1 MKRFILSIDAGTTSS
16 RAILFDQKGNQVAIA
31 QQEFTQ
37 IFPEKGWVE
46 HNPIEIWETQINA
59 VKNVL
64 KKSNISVEQVDS
76 IGITNQRETTIIW
89 DRATGVPV
97 FNAIVWQ
104 DRRTANICE
113 ELTALGKSD
122 IFTQKTGLVVDA

>member
-1 MKRFILSIDAGTTSS
+1 MKQYILSLDAGTTSS
-16 RAILFDQKGNQVAIA
+16 RAIIFDQKGNQVAVA
-31 QQEFTQ
+31 QQEFSQ
-37 IFPEKGWVE
+37 IFPQKGWVE
-46 HNPIEIWETQINA
+46 HNPMEIWKTQINA

-64 KKSNISVEQVDS
+64 KKSNIALEQVDS

-104 DRRTANICE
+104 DRRTSDICE
-113 ELTALGKSD
+113 
-122 IFTQKTGLVVDA
+122 

>member
-16 RAILFDQKGNQVAIA
+16 RAILFDHKGNQVAIA

-59 VKNVL
+59 V
-64 KKSNISVEQVDS
+64 
-76 IGITNQRETTIIW
+76 
-89 DRATGVPV
+89 
-97 FNAIVWQ
+97 
-104 DRRTANICE
+104 
-113 ELTALGKSD
+113 
-122 IFTQKTGLVVDA
+122 